1 MTLDERIYF
10 RQNQALIKYSKWIFI
25 KSVIQI
31 TISSFQG
38 GRRPPTIT
46 EDNEGNPHL
55 SVSRTLTQMDPEG
68 KAERDV

>member
-1 MTLDERIYF
+1 MDYLK
-10 RQNQALIKYSKWIFI
+10 KYYSII
-25 KSVIQI
+25 
-31 TISSFQG
+31 ISSFQFRNPLG
-38 GRRPPTIT
+38 GRRPLSNVT

>member
-1 MTLDERIYF
+1 MTLDDRIYF
-10 RQNQALIKYSKWIFI
+10 RQNQALCKWIFI
-25 KSVIQI
+25 ENVIQI
-31 TISSFQG
+31 IISSFQG